1 MLKRCTILFALT
13 PTLLSLLLSP
23 MAHAELVPFTANY
36 ASEFGMLSA
45 TGIRKLEKRGDGNW
59 GFENRA
65 SALLNEV
72 IETSTFSLRDGKVKS
87 LNYNFKNP
95 FNSKRNMSL
104 AFNWSK
110 GEVTDSVHNNTLPL
124 SGEIYDKLSYQ
135 LQIQQD
141 VCSNPEKFAGK
152 NYTVVDRGKLKTY
165 RVEFVDRQ
173 SLSTKVGA
181 LNTIHLRQFRP
192 DKKDG
197 KDTLIWLAADFDCVL
212 ARLDQ
217 HESDGVITLN
227 LTSAN
232 VNGKDVKGK

>member
-1 MLKRCTILFALT
+1 MER
-13 PTLLSLLLSP
+13 
-23 MAHAELVPFTANY
+23 
-36 ASEFGMLSA
+36 
-45 TGIRKLEKRGDGNW
+45 
-59 GFENRA
+59 
-65 SALLNEV
+65 
-72 IETSTFSLRDGKVKS
+72 
-87 LNYNFKNP
+87 
-95 FNSKRNMSL
+95 
-104 AFNWSK
+104 
-110 GEVTDSVHNNTLPL
+110 LPL

-232 VNGKDVKGK
+232 VNGKDVKGPTK